1 MSFITFSGNK
11 LAVAVLA
18 AGALA
23 VGGTGIAAV
32 AASLTDGPAAL
43 VAETE
48 SPSPSPTATETESPS
63 PSPTATETESPEPT
77 PTETET
83 ATPTPTETE
92 EPETSPTSTPVGPDA
107 TGAAAF
113 GLCNAFTH
121 GGLNPTSTAYD
132 ALAEAAGG
140 ESGIATYCETVPAP
154 RDAADDEGDRTAA
167 DDSGEGLAEQ
177 QQVQDQRQG
186 PAPASNGNEGHQ
198 PNNVSK
204 QSVNRQR

>member
-1 MSFITFSGNK
+1 
-11 LAVAVLA
+11 
-18 AGALA
+18 
-23 VGGTGIAAV
+23 
-32 AASLTDGPAAL
+32 
-43 VAETE
+43 
-48 SPSPSPTATETESPS
+48 
-63 PSPTATETESPEPT
+63 
-77 PTETET
+77 
-83 ATPTPTETE
+83 
-92 EPETSPTSTPVGPDA
+92 VGPDA

-167 DDSGEGLAEQ
+167 GDSGQLAEQ
-177 QQVQDQRQG
+177 QEVEEQRHG
-186 PAPASNGNEGHQ
+186 PAPASNDNAGQQ

-204 QSVNRQR
+204 QPVNRQR